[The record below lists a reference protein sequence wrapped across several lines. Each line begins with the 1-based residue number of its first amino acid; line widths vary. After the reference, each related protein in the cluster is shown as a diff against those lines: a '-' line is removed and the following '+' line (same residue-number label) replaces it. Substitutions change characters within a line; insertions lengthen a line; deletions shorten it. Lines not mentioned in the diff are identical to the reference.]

1 MITGVEALIAKLQTL
16 KKTKSKAALRKG
28 ARAGAKIIATAAK
41 RLAPR
46 RTGNLARGIKVKALK
61 RSRVWTGVAIELK
74 AKDIGKDI
82 DTFYAPFVEL
92 GTKKMEAVH
101 FLERAAKQNENA
113 AMSTALNVIKQEIEK

>member
-1 MITGVEALIAKLQTL
+1 MITGVEKLIEKLQTL

-28 ARAGAKIIATAAK
+28 ARAGAKIVATAAK

-46 RTGNLARGIKVKALK
+46 RTGDLARGIKVKALR

-74 AKDIGKDI
+74 AKDVGKDV

-92 GTKKMEAVH
+92 GTKNMEAVH
-101 FLERAAKQNENA
+101 FLERAAKQNERA
-113 AMSTALNVIKQEIEK
+113 AIGKALEIIEQEITK